1 MNQDLIGRVRRLL
14 MSPATEWDV
23 IDREP
28 SDMAAIY
35 KSYVLPLIVFMA
47 VCQGI
52 GALFLGGGFFW
63 VLRGILLTILL
74 GSAGIYLL
82 ALVINALATT
92 FGAQKNFGQ
101 AFKVAAYTPTAS
113 WVASVFYVIPML
125 GIVAMLAGLFSFYLL
140 FVGLPKLMRCPG
152 DQAFLY
158 TGTVIACLIVA
169 TLVLSLLLFPILY

>member
-14 MSPATEWDV
+14 TSPATEWDV

-35 KSYVLPLIVFMA
+35 KSYALPLIVFAA

-52 GALFLGGGFFW
+52 GTLFLGLGFFW
-63 VLRGILLTILL
+63 VLRGILVTILL
-74 GSAGIYLL
+74 GCAGVYLL
-82 ALVINALATT
+82 ALVIDALATT

-113 WVASVFYVIPML
+113 WVASIFYIIPTL
-125 GIVAMLAGLFSFYLL
+125 GIVAMLAGLYSLYLL
-140 FVGLPKLMRCPG
+140 FMGLPKLMRCPS
-152 DQAFLY
+152 DQAFIY

-169 TLVLSLLLFPILY
+169 VLVISLLLIPILY